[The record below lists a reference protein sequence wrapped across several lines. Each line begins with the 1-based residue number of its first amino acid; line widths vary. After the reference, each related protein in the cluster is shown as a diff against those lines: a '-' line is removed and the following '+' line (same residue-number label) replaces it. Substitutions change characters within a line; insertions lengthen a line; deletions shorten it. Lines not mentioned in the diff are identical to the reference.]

1 MVNVA
6 KIKSSKE
13 KIVET
18 ALTDLLKMY
27 NRYKDHEVRQVVL
40 NAGMVLEQI
49 LVREEAIKRGGG

>member
-1 MVNVA
+1 MNVA